1 MIPKLAHRLTPR
13 NAFRADVGQRI
24 GVERDE
30 AGRVWCQLFPLGEW
44 HRQDFP
50 GGKLM
55 LTPALFAEFIQNWKA
70 GGSPALPVDY
80 NHDEDG
86 PASGW
91 IEDLRISATGE
102 LEGAVKW
109 TEPAAQ
115 AIKADEKRYL
125 SPTWSMS
132 HANRRTGAKGGPWLY
147 GAALLNDPFYDSM
160 PRVAASAVPLTDPM
174 EKTMD
179 FKKKIC
185 AAMGMPEDTDDE
197 ALCAAIEAAC
207 KAKASAGEEAG
218 KLTASLTAA
227 TESTTKLTA
236 RVAELEANEK
246 KHAADMF
253 ERDFEGAFKAAL
265 DEGRQGLPD
274 MKDTL
279 HSVAASVNLEA
290 AVKLMAALPKLPM
303 AEKGIAGK
311 EVAPVEAQKGELESF
326 IAEQMKGGKSYVE
339 AQRAANIVKRSIV
352 EAAFTSTTKPPP
364 AS

>member
-1 MIPKLAHRLTPR
+1 MKTLPKLPHRLTPR
-13 NAFRADVGQRI
+13 DAFRADVGQRI
-24 GVERDE
+24 GVEKDA

-55 LTPALFAEFIQNWKA
+55 LTPALFGEFIQNWKA
-70 GGSPALPVDY
+70 GGSPSLPVDY

-91 IEDLRISATGE
+91 IEDLRISEAGE

-109 TEPAAQ
+109 TESAAA

-132 HANRRTGAKGGPWLY
+132 HSNRRTGAKGGPWLY

-160 PRVAASAVPLTDPM
+160 PRVAASAAPTPENNM
-174 EKTMD
+174 E
-179 FKKKIC
+179 FKKKLC
-185 AAMGMPEDTDDE
+185 AAMGLPEETSDDE
-197 ALCAAIEAAC
+197 LCAAYVAAC
-207 KAKASAGEEAG
+207 KATASATEETG

-227 TESTTKLTA
+227 AESTAKLQA
-236 RVAELEANEK
+236 RVTELETNEK
-246 KHAADMF
+246 KHAADLA
-253 ERDFEGAFKAAL
+253 ERDFEAAFTASL
-265 DEGRQGLPD
+265 SEGHQGLPD

-279 HSVAASVNLEA
+279 KAIASSINLDAAKKV
-290 AVKLMAALPKLPM
+290 MASLPKLPM
-303 AEKGIAGK
+303 TEKGIAGK
-311 EVAPVEAQKGELESF
+311 ETPPAAAQVGEMESY
-326 IAEQMKGGKSYVE
+326 ITEQMKAGKSFVE
-339 AQRAANIVKRSIV
+339 AQRSANIVKRSVV
-352 EAAFTSTTKPPP
+352 EAAFTSTTTKPPP

>member
-1 MIPKLAHRLTPR
+1 MTLPKFAHRLTPR

-91 IEDLRISATGE
+91 IEDLRISASGE

-109 TEPAAQ
+109 TEPAAE

-125 SPTWSMS
+125 SPTWSMT

-160 PRVAASAVPLTDPM
+160 PRVAASAVPNHQQENDM
-174 EKTMD
+174 E
-179 FKKKIC
+179 FKKKIA
-185 AAMGMPEDTDDE
+185 AAMGMPEDCTDE
-197 ALCAAIEAAC
+197 ALEAAC
-207 KAKASAGEEAG
+207 HAAMKRSAAAAEDAG

-227 TESTTKLTA
+227 TESTTKLQA
-236 RVAELEANEK
+236 RVAELETNEK
-246 KHAADMF
+246 KHAADLF
-253 ERDFEGAFKAAL
+253 ERDFEASYKAAL
-265 DEGRQGLPD
+265 DSGRSGLPE
-274 MKDTL
+274 MKETL

-303 AEKGIAGK
+303 AEQGITGK
-311 EVAPVEAQKGELESF
+311 EVAPAAAQAGELESF
-326 IAEQMKGGKSYVE
+326 IAEQMKGGKTFVE

-352 EAAFTSTTKPPP
+352 EAAFTTTTGRPKEN
-364 AS
+364 